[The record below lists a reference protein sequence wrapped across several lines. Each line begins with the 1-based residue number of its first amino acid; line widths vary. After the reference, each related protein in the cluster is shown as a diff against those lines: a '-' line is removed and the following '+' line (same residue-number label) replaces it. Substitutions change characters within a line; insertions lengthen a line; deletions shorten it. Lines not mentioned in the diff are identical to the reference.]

1 MTVSKNK
8 RLFNMKNL
16 ALSVITLAGIL
27 FFFSCK
33 KDNSPNASSSR
44 PKTYTENITSSFVG
58 NSITT
63 YDLTWDN
70 NNRLVSIVSTP
81 APPLL
86 KFVYQ
91 YSTSSFTFDLYN
103 SNALAIH
110 EIVWLNAIP
119 YIDSTFQYNDT
130 QDTSTE
136 KYTYNSSKQLVQI
149 NEYAYSKVSGAIL
162 DNVTN
167 YACNDNTG
175 NAITVTDYNGTTT
188 YDYYTNLLTP
198 FSLDLAYLPVTR
210 NLPKTVSLN
219 SGGTIDSAAHTY
231 TFDSNNRL
239 TTDKAV
245 ASNGDIIIKTYTY

>member
-1 MTVSKNK
+1 
-8 RLFNMKNL
+8 MKNL
-16 ALSVITLAGIL
+16 ALFPVALVGIL
-27 FFFSCK
+27 FLFSCK
-33 KDNSPNASSSR
+33 KDSATNASSLR
-44 PKTYTENITSSFVG
+44 PKTYTENITSSFLG
-58 NSITT
+58 NSITI

-70 NNRLVSIVSTP
+70 NNRLVSLVSTP
-81 APPLL
+81 APPAL

-91 YSTSSFTFDLYN
+91 YSTSSFTLDLYN

-110 EIVWLNAIP
+110 EIVWLNSIP
-119 YIDSTFQYNDT
+119 YIDSTFQFNNT

-149 NEYAYSKVSGAIL
+149 NEYSYSKLSGATL

-167 YACNDNTG
+167 YTYDNNG
-175 NAITVTDYNGTTT
+175 NAITVTDDNGTTT
-188 YDYYTNLLTP
+188 YDYYTNLPTP
-198 FSLDLAYLPVTR
+198 FSLDLAYIPITR

-219 SGGTIDSAAHTY
+219 SGGTIVSATHTY

-245 ASNGDIIIKTYTY
+245 ASNGDIIVKTYTY